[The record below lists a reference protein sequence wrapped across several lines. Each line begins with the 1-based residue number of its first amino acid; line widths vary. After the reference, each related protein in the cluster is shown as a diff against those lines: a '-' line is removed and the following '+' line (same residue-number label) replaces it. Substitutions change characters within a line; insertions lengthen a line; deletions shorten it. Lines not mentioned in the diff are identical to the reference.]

1 MVTGLF
7 SSSFFA
13 TDTTFERSGS
23 LCGRFLTCTHQSRIA
38 PHSGL
43 LSLSTRRGRSVKH
56 FQKSTSLDL
65 PANEGRA
72 NLEGPCIQ
80 RITKRNYS
88 GGAGIQTEDVNMAM
102 EFDTVPGTPAP
113 PLLSGYSGAFAS
125 LPVLNGP
132 TKSALVPQSINPT
145 VHANLTFDGDAVHG
159 ELLTFANRD
168 AAELEFS
175 LESHLIILLP
185 DGISGG
191 CEWTNGSQTGTLSS
205 VAPDTILFNPARNY
219 LWIRKRTSQKHCRM
233 LLLTIDPT
241 LVNRLDAG
249 DVNIAELQFR
259 QQIGT
264 EDQGVRLALVAIMQE
279 IETPGLNSRSYI
291 DTLLIL
297 LLTRLMRCASNFAT
311 PHRPTYVKG
320 GLPNWRLKRALE
332 LLEANLTKTPSL
344 AELAAPL
351 GIHPTFF
358 CRAFKQSTGLSPHRY
373 LLAHR
378 INRAKEMMKDQN
390 RTLTEIALDCG
401 FSSSSQLS
409 VVFKRIAGVSPRI
422 YRLSL

>member
-1 MVTGLF
+1 
-7 SSSFFA
+7 
-13 TDTTFERSGS
+13 
-23 LCGRFLTCTHQSRIA
+23 
-38 PHSGL
+38 
-43 LSLSTRRGRSVKH
+43 
-56 FQKSTSLDL
+56 
-65 PANEGRA
+65 
-72 NLEGPCIQ
+72 
-80 RITKRNYS
+80 
-88 GGAGIQTEDVNMAM
+88 MAI

-113 PLLSGYSGAFAS
+113 PLLSGCSGAFAS

-132 TKSALVPQSINPT
+132 TKSALVPHFINPT
-145 VHANLTFDGDAVHG
+145 VHANLAFDGDAVHG

-175 LESHLIILLP
+175 SESHLIILLP

-191 CEWTNGSQTGTLSS
+191 CEWTNGSQTGTLSP

-233 LLLTIDPT
+233 LLLTIDPA
-241 LVNRLDAG
+241 LVHRLDAG

-264 EDQGVRLALVAIMQE
+264 EDQGVRLTLVAIMQE
-279 IETPGLNSRSYI
+279 IEAPGLNSRSYI

-311 PHRPTYVKG
+311 PRQPTYVKG

-344 AELAAPL
+344 ADLAAQL
-351 GIHPTFF
+351 RIHPTFF

-373 LLAHR
+373 LLARR
-378 INRAKEMMKDQN
+378 INRAKDMMKDRS

-401 FSSSSQLS
+401 FSSSSQFS
-409 VVFKRIAGVSPRI
+409 IVFKRITGVSPRI
-422 YRLSL
+422 YRVALL